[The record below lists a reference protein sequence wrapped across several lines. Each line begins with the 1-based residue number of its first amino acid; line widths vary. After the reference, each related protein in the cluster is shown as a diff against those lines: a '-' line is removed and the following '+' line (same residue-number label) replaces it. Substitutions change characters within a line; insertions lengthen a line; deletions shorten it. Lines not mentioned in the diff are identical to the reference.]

1 MKCWTVLR
9 QVVFRL
15 TRSASE
21 GDSRRDFPMP
31 SLALRVNLAVLKL
44 PLVLIA
50 GLGIGQLL
58 AAAEPIRLTTDGR
71 VKRDP
76 VFSKPDGSEL
86 LFAVLDRPKQL
97 RLMKLTLANRKVES
111 LHPDETRSEF
121 EPAVSRDGRF
131 LAFVQNRGNLSL
143 AMVIKDL
150 MNGTQVDVPPGGGF
164 SGMHSPA
171 IAPDNSRVLYSY
183 PEEGRQ
189 HLFAVG
195 IDAKNPTRLVD
206 SSGVNNWPSFSPDGQ
221 QVVFSST
228 RDGDYD
234 LYLMKSDGTNIRRLT
249 ESPKQDMS
257 PNVTDTKTS
266 CSSMYRVRK
275 KIGGLEHSAKWR
287 VTTAKCKV
295 SANVKRHSFFTLHSS
310 LFTSFVVRSAKTN
323 AFQINSRIGSPSS
336 SRCCGRPCGSVSVV
350 RCGSMPRL

>member
-1 MKCWTVLR
+1 MIRLGVLLVA
-9 QVVFRL
+9 VV
-15 TRSASE
+15 
-21 GDSRRDFPMP
+21 
-31 SLALRVNLAVLKL
+31 
-44 PLVLIA
+44 
-50 GLGIGQLL
+50 GLGFGQFL

-97 RLMKLTLANRKVES
+97 RLMKLTLASGKVES

-150 MNGTQVDVPPGGGF
+150 MNGHQVDVPPGGGF

-171 IAPDNSRVLYSY
+171 IAPDNLRVLYSY
-183 PEEGRQ
+183 PEDGRQ
-189 HLFAVG
+189 HLFSVG

-234 LYLMKSDGTNIRRLT
+234 LYVMKSDGTDVRRLT
-249 ESPKQDMS
+249 DSPKQDIRPRWS
-257 PNVTDTKTS
+257 PDGRRIVFTS
-266 CSSMYRVRK
+266 KRDGNYEIYSVAPDGS
-275 KIGGLEHSAKWR
+275 GLSR
-287 VTTAKCKV
+287 VTNHPEQDDFATWSPDGRRLV
-295 SANVKRHSFFTLHSS
+295 
-310 LFTSFVVRSAKTN
+310 FVAERDGH
-323 AFQINSRIGSPSS
+323 QDL
-336 SRCCGRPCGSVSVV
+336 VSVE
-350 RCGSMPRL
+350 P

>member
-1 MKCWTVLR
+1 
-9 QVVFRL
+9 
-15 TRSASE
+15 
-21 GDSRRDFPMP
+21 
-31 SLALRVNLAVLKL
+31 
-44 PLVLIA
+44 
-50 GLGIGQLL
+50 
-58 AAAEPIRLTTDGR
+58 

-86 LFAVLDRPKQL
+86 IFAVLERPKQL
-97 RLMKLTLANRKVES
+97 RLLKLTLASGKMES

-150 MNGTQVDVPPGGGF
+150 MTGTQVDVPPGGGF

-195 IDAKNPTRLVD
+195 IDAKNPVRLVD

-234 LYLMKSDGTNIRRLT
+234 LYVMKSNGTNVRRLT
-249 ESPKQDMS
+249 ESPKQDIRPRWS
-257 PNVTDTKTS
+257 PDG
-266 CSSMYRVRK
+266 RR
-275 KIGGLEHSAKWR
+275 IA
-287 VTTAKCKV
+287 
-295 SANVKRHSFFTLHSS
+295 
-310 LFTSFVVRSAKTN
+310 FTSNRDGNYEIYLIAPDGSGLSRLTNHLEQDDFAAWHPDGRRLVFVAERDGHQDLVLVEAPI
-323 AFQINSRIGSPSS
+323 Q
-336 SRCCGRPCGSVSVV
+336 
-350 RCGSMPRL
+350 

>member
-1 MKCWTVLR
+1 MKY
-9 QVVFRL
+9 
-15 TRSASE
+15 
-21 GDSRRDFPMP
+21 SR
-31 SLALRVNLAVLKL
+31 V
-44 PLVLIA
+44 
-50 GLGIGQLL
+50 LL
-58 AAAEPIRLTTDGR
+58 AAVIGLGFGQFLIAAEPVRLTTDGR

-86 LFAVLDRPKQL
+86 LFVVLDRPKQL
-97 RLMKLTLANRKVES
+97 RLMKLTLSSRRVEP

-143 AMVIKDL
+143 ALVIKDL
-150 MNGTQVDVPPGGGF
+150 MTGTQSDVPPGGGF

-234 LYLMKSDGTNIRRLT
+234 LYIMKSDGMDVRRLT
-249 ESPKQDMS
+249 DSPKQDIRPRWS
-257 PNVTDTKTS
+257 PDGRRIAFTS
-266 CSSMYRVRK
+266 NRDGNYGIYSIAPDGS
-275 KIGGLEHSAKWR
+275 GLSR
-287 VTTAKCKV
+287 VTNHPEQDDFAAWSPDGRQLVFVAERDGHQDLV
-295 SANVKRHSFFTLHSS
+295 SIDA
-310 LFTSFVVRSAKTN
+310 
-323 AFQINSRIGSPSS
+323 P
-336 SRCCGRPCGSVSVV
+336 
-350 RCGSMPRL
+350 

>member
-1 MKCWTVLR
+1 MM
-9 QVVFRL
+9 
-15 TRSASE
+15 RSS
-21 GDSRRDFPMP
+21 ML
-31 SLALRVNLAVLKL
+31 LAAV
-44 PLVLIA
+44 A
-50 GLGIGQLL
+50 GLGFGQILT
-58 AAAEPIRLTTDGR
+58 AAEPIRLTTDGR

-86 LFAVLDRPKQL
+86 LFVVLDRPKQL
-97 RLMKLTLANRKVES
+97 RLMKLTLASGKAES

-150 MNGTQVDVPPGGGF
+150 MAGTQADVPPGGGF

-189 HLFAVG
+189 HLFSVG

-206 SSGVNNWPSFSPDGQ
+206 SSGVNNWPSFSPDGRH
-221 QVVFSST
+221 VVFSST

-234 LYLMKSDGTNIRRLT
+234 LYVMKSDGTDVRRLT
-249 ESPKQDMS
+249 DSPKQDIRPRWS
-257 PNVTDTKTS
+257 PDGRRIVFTS
-266 CSSMYRVRK
+266 NRDGNYE
-275 KIGGLEHSAKWR
+275 IYLIAPDGAGLSR
-287 VTTAKCKV
+287 VTNHPEQDDFAAWSPDGRRLV
-295 SANVKRHSFFTLHSS
+295 
-310 LFTSFVVRSAKTN
+310 FVAERDGHQDLV
-323 AFQINSRIGSPSS
+323 AFEP
-336 SRCCGRPCGSVSVV
+336 
-350 RCGSMPRL
+350 

>member
-1 MKCWTVLR
+1 MMRSSVLL
-9 QVVFRL
+9 V
-15 TRSASE
+15 
-21 GDSRRDFPMP
+21 
-31 SLALRVNLAVLKL
+31 AV
-44 PLVLIA
+44 A
-50 GLGIGQLL
+50 GLGFGQML

-86 LFAVLDRPKQL
+86 LFVVLERPKQL
-97 RLMKLTLANRKVES
+97 RLMKLTLASSKAES

-150 MNGTQVDVPPGGGF
+150 MAGTQADVPPGGGF

-189 HLFAVG
+189 HLFSVG

-206 SSGVNNWPSFSPDGQ
+206 SSGVNNWPSFSPDGR

-234 LYLMKSDGTNIRRLT
+234 LYVMKSDGTDVRRLT
-249 ESPKQDMS
+249 DSPKQDIRPRWSPDGRRIAFTSNRDGNYEVYLIAPDGSGLSRVTNHPEQDDFATWS
-257 PNVTDTKTS
+257 PNGRRLV
-266 CSSMYRVRK
+266 
-275 KIGGLEHSAKWR
+275 
-287 VTTAKCKV
+287 
-295 SANVKRHSFFTLHSS
+295 
-310 LFTSFVVRSAKTN
+310 FVAERDGH
-323 AFQINSRIGSPSS
+323 QDL
-336 SRCCGRPCGSVSVV
+336 VSVE
-350 RCGSMPRL
+350 P

>member
-1 MKCWTVLR
+1 MFRSKVLL
-9 QVVFRL
+9 V
-15 TRSASE
+15 
-21 GDSRRDFPMP
+21 
-31 SLALRVNLAVLKL
+31 AVL
-44 PLVLIA
+44 
-50 GLGIGQLL
+50 GLGFGQRL

-97 RLMKLTLANRKVES
+97 RLMKLTLASGKVES

-143 AMVIKDL
+143 ALVIKDL
-150 MNGTQVDVPPGGGF
+150 MNSTQAEVPPGGGF

-189 HLFAVG
+189 HLFSVG
-195 IDAKNPTRLVD
+195 INAKSPTRLVD
-206 SSGVNNWPSFSPDGQ
+206 SSGINNWPSFSPDGQ

-228 RDGDYD
+228 RDGDYE
-234 LYLMKSDGTNIRRLT
+234 LYVMKSDGTDVRRLT
-249 ESPKQDMS
+249 DSPKQDIRPRWS
-257 PNVTDTKTS
+257 PDG
-266 CSSMYRVRK
+266 RR
-275 KIGGLEHSAKWR
+275 IA
-287 VTTAKCKV
+287 
-295 SANVKRHSFFTLHSS
+295 
-310 LFTSFVVRSAKTN
+310 FTSNRDGNYEIYFIAPDGSGLSRFTNHPEQDDYATWSPEGRQLVFVAERDGH
-323 AFQINSRIGSPSS
+323 QDL
-336 SRCCGRPCGSVSVV
+336 VSVEV
-350 RCGSMPRL
+350 P